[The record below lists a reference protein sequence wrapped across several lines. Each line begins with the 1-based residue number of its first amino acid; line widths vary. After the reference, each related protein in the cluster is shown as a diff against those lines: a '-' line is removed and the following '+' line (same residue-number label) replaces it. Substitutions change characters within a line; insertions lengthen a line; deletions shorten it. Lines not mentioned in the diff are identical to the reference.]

1 MEKKLLSGMKNQN
14 MKIFLETMN
23 LEYYRLKKGP
33 VGLLL
38 VRGSQLGNTVGENV
52 HRACALNDMKISE
65 QHAQSLFSRECINYF
80 RITTLVKYAINF

>member
-1 MEKKLLSGMKNQN
+1 
-14 MKIFLETMN
+14 MN

-52 HRACALNDMKISE
+52 HRAYALNDMKISE
-65 QHAQSLFSRECINYF
+65 QHAFIHPESFFSRECINYF

>member
-1 MEKKLLSGMKNQN
+1 MKNQN

-52 HRACALNDMKISE
+52 HRACALHDMKISE
-65 QHAQSLFSRECINYF
+65 QHAQSFFQGMYQLFQDHNSSKVRH
-80 RITTLVKYAINF
+80 